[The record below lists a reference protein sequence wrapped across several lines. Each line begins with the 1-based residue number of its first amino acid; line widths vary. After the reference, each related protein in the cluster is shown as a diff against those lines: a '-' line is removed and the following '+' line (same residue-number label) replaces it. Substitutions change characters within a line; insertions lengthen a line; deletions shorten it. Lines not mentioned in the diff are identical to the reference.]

1 MKEGVFFVAKSKK
14 RSKGESKAKFFRKK
28 GQNEGQGR
36 PLKKKH
42 AAFTGTMMKNRRGF
56 GFIRPAEGD
65 DIFVPADAMKGAM
78 DGDIVEAE
86 LFTTRGRSKLS
97 AKVLRILERKHRDV
111 TGILTE
117 NHGLQY
123 VIPID
128 RHNMDAILVPSE
140 KVKNAEDGD
149 TVLVRIKSYPKGR
162 RPAEGKILEL
172 IAKKGDKDAKVLGCI
187 SDHKIRTEFPKVV
200 LDEASRFTFELPEEE
215 MARRKDYRDLLTVT
229 IDGADSKDFDDAV
242 SLRRADNGNY
252 LLYVHIADVAEYV
265 RPWTALDKEAF
276 KRGNSVYLPDRVLP
290 MLPEV
295 LSNGLCS
302 LNPGEDRLTLTCAM
316 EIDTEG
322 HINQYEISESVIRSD
337 HRLVYDDVSD
347 ILENHDQDLMRQ
359 LADVVPMLCEMKDL
373 AAFLHER
380 RMRDGSINFEA
391 GEAKIILDESKTPME
406 VRKVEPRTAN
416 NMIEEFMLAA
426 NRTVAEHFFWKKAP
440 FVYRIHEKPD
450 VLKVNELKE
459 FLGGLGITMTGRSD
473 SLKPKEFAT
482 VLRRV
487 EGTPQ
492 ENLIHRIMI
501 RTMQKAVYSTEC
513 RGHFG
518 LAFRF
523 YCHFTSPIRRYPD
536 LLVHRTVKAY
546 LQGKEAT
553 IENAKYRDFLVRA
566 ADHSSETERNAIQL
580 ERVVTKY
587 YMTRYMSYHLDEV
600 FDGIISG
607 VTSSGLYVELPNT
620 VEGFVRYDSLDEYFY
635 FDEKAYQAVGE
646 VSGTTYALGDPVRI
660 KVLSTDEDMGHI
672 DFEMIGRK

>member
-14 RSKGESKAKFFRKK
+14 KSKGESKAKFFRKK

-117 NHGLQY
+117 DHGLQY

-252 LLYVHIADVAEYV
+252 LLYVHIADVAE
-265 RPWTALDKEAF
+265 
-276 KRGNSVYLPDRVLP
+276 
-290 MLPEV
+290 
-295 LSNGLCS
+295 
-302 LNPGEDRLTLTCAM
+302 
-316 EIDTEG
+316 
-322 HINQYEISESVIRSD
+322 
-337 HRLVYDDVSD
+337 
-347 ILENHDQDLMRQ
+347 
-359 LADVVPMLCEMKDL
+359 
-373 AAFLHER
+373 
-380 RMRDGSINFEA
+380 
-391 GEAKIILDESKTPME
+391 
-406 VRKVEPRTAN
+406 
-416 NMIEEFMLAA
+416 
-426 NRTVAEHFFWKKAP
+426 
-440 FVYRIHEKPD
+440 
-450 VLKVNELKE
+450 
-459 FLGGLGITMTGRSD
+459 
-473 SLKPKEFAT
+473 
-482 VLRRV
+482 
-487 EGTPQ
+487 
-492 ENLIHRIMI
+492 
-501 RTMQKAVYSTEC
+501 
-513 RGHFG
+513 
-518 LAFRF
+518 
-523 YCHFTSPIRRYPD
+523 
-536 LLVHRTVKAY
+536 
-546 LQGKEAT
+546 
-553 IENAKYRDFLVRA
+553 
-566 ADHSSETERNAIQL
+566 
-580 ERVVTKY
+580 
-587 YMTRYMSYHLDEV
+587 
-600 FDGIISG
+600 
-607 VTSSGLYVELPNT
+607 
-620 VEGFVRYDSLDEYFY
+620 
-635 FDEKAYQAVGE
+635 
-646 VSGTTYALGDPVRI
+646 
-660 KVLSTDEDMGHI
+660 
-672 DFEMIGRK
+672 